1 MLGWCGLVRPVWLV
15 RLVWLLELRME
26 GWERKAC
33 ETDSVCWTGEAYCA
47 GGASCTS
54 MVWCELV
61 RLVRLVGLVGPC
73 KTCAACWVGGA
84 L

>member
-1 MLGWCGLVRPVWLV
+1 
-15 RLVWLLELRME
+15 ME

-61 RLVRLVGLVGPC
+61 RLVRLVGLVWAC
-73 KTCAACWVGGA
+73 KTCVVRWADGTCWTEGACKNGEACRLDGA
-84 L
+84 

>member
-1 MLGWCGLVRPVWLV
+1 
-15 RLVWLLELRME
+15 ME

-61 RLVRLVGLVGPC
+61 SLVRLVGWYGLVRPVRCVGLMGHVGLKGLVRMARLVG
-73 KTCAACWVGGA
+73 WMG
-84 L
+84 LEDW